1 VSSLAVEFEE
11 LDDWLWCLRTPVV
24 ACYAIR
30 DRGRVVLV
38 DASVSGQHGAILE
51 ALADRLG
58 AASTAVPVRQM
69 LLTHAPPDHDGS
81 AHQIALRSA
90 TEVLGPEQE
99 ADVFAGHAQLAA
111 PRLADWERP
120 LFEETMAHVPPAE
133 PVELDRLLLPGDA
146 LDWEVGVELIGAAG
160 HTPASSPSGSR
171 STGP

>member
-24 ACYAIR
+24 ACSAIR

-58 AASTAVPVRQM
+58 
-69 LLTHAPPDHDGS
+69 
-81 AHQIALRSA
+81 
-90 TEVLGPEQE
+90 PEQE
-99 ADVFAGHAQLAA
+99 ADVFAGQTQLAA
-111 PRLADWERP
+111 PRLADWE
-120 LFEETMAHVPPAE
+120 
-133 PVELDRLLLPGDA
+133 
-146 LDWEVGVELIGAAG
+146 
-160 HTPASSPSGSR
+160 PSGSR